1 MKQYLINIVKNI
13 FIKNNSIIS
22 LWDNSSVIDRRA
34 RLHHMVKI
42 QDSEIGAYTYVG
54 NFTNVKRATIGK
66 YCSIA
71 QGCKVGLEIHTT
83 DTISSS
89 PIFTLNHNGTGYN
102 WADRDYYV
110 SLERTYVGNDVWM
123 GTDVII
129 KGGVHIGDGAV
140 LAGGAVVTKDVPDYA
155 IVGGAPARIIKYRF
169 SEDVI
174 EYLLK
179 IKWWDWPEEKLKKH
193 LDYFQKRNITLEDL
207 KQLTNES
214 EE

>member
-42 QDSEIGAYTYVG
+42 QGSEIGAYTYVG
-54 NFTNVKRATIGK
+54 NFTNVKSATIGK

-89 PIFTLNHNGTGYN
+89 PIFTLNPNGTGYN
-102 WADRDYYV
+102 WADKDYYV

-140 LAGGAVVTKDVPDYA
+140 LAGGAVVTKDVPAYA

-193 LDYFQKRNITLEDL
+193 LAFFQKRNITLEDL

-214 EE
+214 EK